1 MDAFTQVVVIAS
13 QKGGSGKTTLSGHL
27 AVEAE
32 RSGAG
37 PVALIDTDPQG
48 SLAKWWNARESET
61 PAFAE
66 VSIPNLRDD
75 LERLRRAGFRLIVV
89 DTPPALTSSIAEVV
103 GHADLVVIP
112 SRPSPHDLR
121 AMGPTVDIVE
131 HERKPLVFV
140 VNAAT
145 ARARIT
151 GETAV
156 ALSQHGTVAPVTV
169 HQRVDFAA
177 SMIDGRT
184 VGEANPD
191 SRSAAE
197 ITNLWAYLA
206 DRLLRIRSESE
217 ALVARTRPTFVEDV
231 LTPARREAVAE
242 AQNPPVIRADGP
254 VGDDLPDISGIDTA
268 RSPSIKEPEPEPS
281 RPAVAGAGGW
291 DGIDRRKVDRGPPPG
306 MPERRAFGLRRVPV
320 TEHPVRHSEMKQ

>member
-1 MDAFTQVVVIAS
+1 MPETAQVIVVAS

-32 RSGAG
+32 RRGAG

-48 SLAKWWNARESET
+48 SLAKWWNARASGT
-61 PAFAE
+61 PVFAE
-66 VSIPNLRDD
+66 VSVLELGRDID
-75 LERLRRAGFRLIVV
+75 ALKSAGVRLIVI

-103 GHADLVVIP
+103 TFADLVVIP

-131 HERKPLVFV
+131 HQHKPLVFV

-151 GETAV
+151 GETAI
-156 ALSQHGTVAPVTV
+156 ALSQHGTVAPVTL

-184 VGEANPD
+184 VGEVNPD

-197 ITNLWAYLA
+197 IAALWDYLA
-206 DRLLRIRSESE
+206 DRLLRLRAASETILTP
-217 ALVARTRPTFVEDV
+217 ARPTFVDEV
-231 LTPARREAVAE
+231 LTPARREMSADDFNDDGAP
-242 AQNPPVIRADGP
+242 APVIAPVLPTPGP
-254 VGDDLPDISGIDTA
+254 VSAIDRRAASAAADIPQVSM
-268 RSPSIKEPEPEPS
+268 SPT
-281 RPAVAGAGGW
+281 GGW
-291 DGIDRRKVDRGPPPG
+291 DGVDRRKRDVGPPSG
-306 MPERRAFGLRRVPV
+306 LGERRAFGLRNVAAERAPY
-320 TEHPVRHSEMKQ
+320 RQAGMKP

>member
-1 MDAFTQVVVIAS
+1 MPEAAQVVVVAS
-13 QKGGSGKTTLSGHL
+13 QKGGSGKTTLSGHI

-32 RSGAG
+32 RRGAG

-48 SLAKWWNARESET
+48 SLAKWWNARASEA

-66 VSIPNLRDD
+66 VSVAELGRDIEA
-75 LERLRRAGFRLIVV
+75 LKRAGIRLIVI

-103 GHADLVVIP
+103 TYADLVVIP

-131 HERKPLVFV
+131 HQKKPLVFV

-156 ALSQHGTVAPVTV
+156 ALSQHGMVAPVTL

-184 VGEANPD
+184 VGEVNPD

-197 ITNLWAYLA
+197 VSALWDYLA
-206 DRLLRIRSESE
+206 DRLMRLRGASE
-217 ALVARTRPTFVEDV
+217 AIMHHARPTFVADV
-231 LTPARREAVAE
+231 LTPARRETIADDAE
-242 AQNPPVIRADGP
+242 DGSETEPMLTPVLPPMSA
-254 VGDDLPDISGIDTA
+254 
-268 RSPSIKEPEPEPS
+268 
-281 RPAVAGAGGW
+281 PA
-291 DGIDRRKVDRGPPPG
+291 IDRRATAEVPPVVSSSAGTWDGVDRRKKDVGPPTG
-306 MPERRAFGLRRVPV
+306 LGERRAFGLRNLGADNAPY
-320 TEHPVRHSEMKQ
+320 RHAGMKP